1 MRLSCLTLSIFL
13 LLIAQPVVG
22 QTRRAASGEARQ
34 NPAEAF
40 EQGQNAQERGDLNT
54 AVRLYSVVIA
64 AEPSLF
70 QAYYQRGVALMDLGR
85 ASEAESDLKK
95 VIELQPDFAR
105 AHRAMGLL
113 LLDQGKTEEARRA
126 LGRAIELDEKLTG
139 VRIYY
144 ASALIKSGD
153 PAAAIAH
160 LQAALE
166 MGESRQLAEA
176 LLGLAFE
183 RTGKIDEAFAAYT
196 RVIER
201 ESTNH
206 LAREGR
212 ARILEQKGEL
222 TRAAED
228 YSIAYRQ
235 QPSPDLALRLAQ
247 LYRRAGQ
254 PQAAVQIYRSLIRD
268 KPDQMSLRVD
278 LARAMVENNQAEE
291 AVKEIEPV
299 LAANP
304 DSPKLLLL
312 VGDLAFK
319 DKPDV
324 AAGYYRRALA
334 ANPADND
341 TRVKLGATLVRAQK
355 YEEALPVL
363 NEAITQAP
371 DNHVA
376 HANLAT
382 AFFKL
387 KQYPQ
392 AAREFIWIVR
402 TRPELAASYY
412 FLAISLDRLGACDQ
426 ALRAYQEFVRRAD
439 ASANKTE
446 IEDANIRIAFLQQ
459 QVKDGKCKPVTK
471 GK

>member
-1 MRLSCLTLSIFL
+1 MRLSCLTLSLFL
-13 LLIAQPVVG
+13 LLLAQPVTA
-22 QTRRAASGEARQ
+22 QTHRAASVESRQ

-54 AVRLYSVVIA
+54 AVRLYSIVIA
-64 AEPSLF
+64 AEPSLY
-70 QAYYQRGVALMDLGR
+70 QAYYQRGVALMDMGR
-85 ASEAESDLKK
+85 ASEAEADLKK
-95 VIELQPDFAR
+95 VIQLQPDFAR

-113 LLDQGKTEEARRA
+113 LLDQGKTDEAKRS
-126 LGRAIELDEKLTG
+126 LSRAIELDEKLTG

-160 LQAALE
+160 LQTAIR
-166 MGESRQLAEA
+166 MGESLQLAEA

-183 RTGKIDEAFAAYT
+183 RTGKIDDAFATYT

-206 LAREGR
+206 FAREGR

-222 TRAAED
+222 ARAVED

-235 QPSPDLALRLAQ
+235 QPSPDLARHLAGV
-247 LYRRAGQ
+247 YRRAGQ
-254 PQAAVQIYRSLIRD
+254 PQAAVQIYRALIKD
-268 KPDQMSLRVD
+268 KPEEMGLRVE

-291 AVKEIEPV
+291 AVKEIEPM
-299 LAANP
+299 LAAHPN
-304 DSPKLLLL
+304 SPKLLVL
-312 VGDLAFK
+312 VGDLSFN
-319 DKPDV
+319 DKPDL
-324 AAGYYRRALA
+324 AASYYRRALDVDA
-334 ANPADND
+334 ADND

-363 NEAITQAP
+363 NEAITRAP
-371 DNHVA
+371 DNHAA

-402 TRPELAASYY
+402 TRPELPASYY
-412 FLAISLDRLGACDQ
+412 FLAISLDKLGDCDQ
-426 ALRAYQEFVRRAD
+426 ALRAYQEFARRAD
-439 ASANKTE
+439 RAANKTE

-459 QVKDGKCKPVTK
+459 QVKEGKCKPVAK